1 VDVTLKHYCR
11 LCGKPR
17 ECGCG
22 DPCGESTR
30 ETCTE
35 CNNVKVLAEA
45 KERGIAIGELGMDP
59 LGGYH
64 IK

>member
-1 VDVTLKHYCR
+1 MKHYCR
-11 LCGKPR
+11 LCGTPR

-22 DPCGESTR
+22 DPCGEPIR
-30 ETCTE
+30 ETCKE
-35 CNNVKVLAEA
+35 CNNEKVLDEIM
-45 KERGIAIGELGMDP
+45 KKLKNKKMKINELGMDP

>member
-1 VDVTLKHYCR
+1 MIHYCR
-11 LCGKPR
+11 LCGTPR

-22 DPCGESTR
+22 YPCGESIR
-30 ETCTE
+30 ETCKE
-35 CNNVKVLAEA
+35 CNNKIVLSEA
-45 KERGIAIGELGMDP
+45 KERGIQISELGIDP

>member
-1 VDVTLKHYCR
+1 MIHYCR
-11 LCGKPR
+11 SCGKPR

-22 DPCGESTR
+22 DPCGEPIR

-35 CNNVKVLAEA
+35 CNNKVVLTEA
-45 KERGIAIGELGMDP
+45 KERGILIEDLGKDP